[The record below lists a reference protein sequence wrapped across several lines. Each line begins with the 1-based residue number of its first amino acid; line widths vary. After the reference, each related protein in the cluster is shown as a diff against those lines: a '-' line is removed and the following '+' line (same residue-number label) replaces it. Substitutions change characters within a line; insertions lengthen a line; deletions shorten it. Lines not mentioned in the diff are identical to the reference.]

1 MMNKQLKAQLQGTL
15 PSGITFRGDNALWV
29 KRSKSFMHEGK
40 KQERTLTHTIKLG
53 IKPEMDNAE
62 ARQQFED
69 RLQEALKVKAEMQ
82 NRLASRKFL
91 EAELPLKNA
100 DSSLA
105 SLFQAML
112 PVVYRN
118 VGDKHLDCIKSYFQ
132 ETMNFFAERDN
143 KNPSV
148 KDLHNE
154 WTLVEFKDWCRKQI
168 ENRPM
173 NMYGT
178 ANTNSVNK
186 RLGVWRQITAYAIR
200 KRLFSRQ
207 DCIDDTKNFGIQ
219 DDPRNQSK
227 PKHPMTIEDEDKL
240 LEKCNE
246 NNDDFWGDC
255 FAVAIDTGVRHDG
268 ELNRL
273 SPSMINWKTR
283 TLEFRRP
290 KTGNWSGIPLTARAY
305 EILKRRKPVALAD
318 EKNRFFPVS
327 KHSIRHNWN
336 KYMRLCGFVKKSKD
350 RNGGETFATIY
361 QPYST
366 RHTFVTRLVE
376 AGVQAKQVMDLAGHT
391 CIETTMLY
399 YTHSTDDLLQ
409 DSIKSLEEY
418 KNRKRQQKT
427 PADGTSMIGHNS
439 RRKLK

>member
-1 MMNKQLKAQLQGTL
+1 MNKQLKAQLQGTL

-62 ARQQFED
+62 ARQQFEN

-91 EAELPLKNA
+91 EAELPIKNA

-105 SLFQAML
+105 GLFQAMI

-118 VGDKHLDCIKSYFQ
+118 VGDKHLSCIKQYFQ

-148 KDLHNE
+148 KDLHND

-186 RLGVWRQITAYAIR
+186 RL
-200 KRLFSRQ
+200 
-207 DCIDDTKNFGIQ
+207 
-219 DDPRNQSK
+219 
-227 PKHPMTIEDEDKL
+227 
-240 LEKCNE
+240 
-246 NNDDFWGDC
+246 
-255 FAVAIDTGVRHDG
+255 
-268 ELNRL
+268 
-273 SPSMINWKTR
+273 
-283 TLEFRRP
+283 
-290 KTGNWSGIPLTARAY
+290 
-305 EILKRRKPVALAD
+305 
-318 EKNRFFPVS
+318 
-327 KHSIRHNWN
+327 
-336 KYMRLCGFVKKSKD
+336 
-350 RNGGETFATIY
+350 
-361 QPYST
+361 
-366 RHTFVTRLVE
+366 
-376 AGVQAKQVMDLAGHT
+376 
-391 CIETTMLY
+391 
-399 YTHSTDDLLQ
+399 
-409 DSIKSLEEY
+409 
-418 KNRKRQQKT
+418 
-427 PADGTSMIGHNS
+427 
-439 RRKLK
+439 

>member
-1 MMNKQLKAQLQGTL
+1 MLNKQLKAQLQGTL

-62 ARQQFED
+62 ARQQFEN

-91 EAELPLKNA
+91 EAELPIKNA
-100 DSSLA
+100 DSSLTG
-105 SLFQAML
+105 LFQAMI
-112 PVVYRN
+112 PVVYRG
-118 VGDKHLDCIKSYFQ
+118 VGDKHLSCIKSYFQ

-148 KDLHNE
+148 KDLHND

-207 DCIDDTKNFGIQ
+207 DCIDDTKNFGIF

-227 PKHPMTIEDEDKL
+227 PKDPMTIEDEDKL
-240 LEKCNE
+240 LQKCDE

-305 EILKRRKPVALAD
+305 EILKK
-318 EKNRFFPVS
+318 KKTCSFS
-327 KHSIRHNWN
+327 K
-336 KYMRLCGFVKKSKD
+336 M
-350 RNGGETFATIY
+350 
-361 QPYST
+361 
-366 RHTFVTRLVE
+366 
-376 AGVQAKQVMDLAGHT
+376 
-391 CIETTMLY
+391 
-399 YTHSTDDLLQ
+399 
-409 DSIKSLEEY
+409 
-418 KNRKRQQKT
+418 KRTGSFQ
-427 PADGTSMIGHNS
+427 
-439 RRKLK
+439 